1 MNNSC
6 KSKILLRR
14 CSPQINVQLSLTE
27 KDGKKQRNVTI
38 FSNILKKIEDMSDK
52 NENYIETF
60 LLELENYDFTIN

>member
-1 MNNSC
+1 MNNSS

-14 CSPQINVQLSLTE
+14 CSSQINVQLSLTE
-27 KDGKKQRNVTI
+27 KDGKKQHNVTI